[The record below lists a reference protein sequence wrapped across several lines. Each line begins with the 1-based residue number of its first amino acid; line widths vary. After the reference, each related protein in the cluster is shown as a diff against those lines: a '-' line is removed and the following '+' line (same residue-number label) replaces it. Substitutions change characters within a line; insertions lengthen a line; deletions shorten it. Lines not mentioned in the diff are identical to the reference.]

1 MKSLF
6 YVLTLVAGLAASYFS
21 YNNSQKHKELTA
33 ETKEAERK
41 NVHLDGEIRDFDDK
55 IKNDAE
61 ELSALEK
68 ELSLIGANVDEVD
81 GELAIEERDFKQL
94 EADLLKVSA
103 EIEETNLIVK
113 KVEDVFSAEGVQFD
127 EAGKYIEDLEN
138 KKNSLSQSFGELEA
152 NIETAEEKLVA
163 NNSRMSDLEEKQV
176 QRQQRLRSN
185 GAEATVTAVN
195 HDWGFVVVDLGKDF
209 VVTAES
215 ELLVK
220 RHSNLIGKLK
230 LSSIETGRIVCDID
244 YDTMMP
250 GVTVEV
256 GDKIFHGKPVTR

>member
-6 YVLTLVAGLAASYFS
+6 YVLALVAGLAASYFS
-21 YNNSQKHKELTA
+21 YNNSQKHTKLT
-33 ETKEAERK
+33 EDTKEIEKK
-41 NVHLDGEIRDFDDK
+41 NVFLDGEIRDFDSK
-55 IKNDAE
+55 IKTNTADLA
-61 ELSALEK
+61 SLEK
-68 ELSLIGANVDEVD
+68 ELNLIGANVDEID

-113 KVEDVFSAEGVQFD
+113 KTEDAFSAEGVQFD
-127 EAGKYIEDLEN
+127 EAGKYIEDLES
-138 KKNSLSQSFGELEA
+138 KKNGLSQTFSELEA

-163 NNSRMSDLEEKQV
+163 NSSRMSDLEEKQV

-195 HDWGFVVVDLGKDF
+195 HDWGFVIVDLGKDF
-209 VVTAES
+209 VVTSES

-230 LSSIETGRIVCDID
+230 LNSIETGRIVCDID
-244 YDTMMP
+244 YDTIMP
-250 GVTVEV
+250 GVAVQV
-256 GDKIFHGKPVTR
+256 GDKIFHGKPATR